1 MIKKKKYN
9 YFQAYQLMTECA
21 YQAAFELMKMM
32 KDYQPNAIDV
42 HLQKMHRIEHE
53 ADLRRHEIM
62 TVLAKDSR
70 PPMDREDI
78 VALSNALDDMVDM
91 VEDVSIGLYIYNVK
105 EVQEAAMAY
114 GKVIVMCCD
123 AVREMMKEF
132 EKIQYNNNIMDCIK
146 RVNHL
151 EGQGDTLFAK
161 ATRELF
167 SDVLDPVEVIR
178 WKSIY
183 DRMELACDSCEKIGH
198 LVESVALKHA

>member
-70 PPMDREDI
+70 PPMDRSI
-78 VALSNALDDMVDM
+78 SLLS
-91 VEDVSIGLYIYNVK
+91 
-105 EVQEAAMAY
+105 
-114 GKVIVMCCD
+114 
-123 AVREMMKEF
+123 
-132 EKIQYNNNIMDCIK
+132 
-146 RVNHL
+146 
-151 EGQGDTLFAK
+151 
-161 ATRELF
+161 LF
-167 SDVLDPVEVIR
+167 SKTVSLISLLR
-178 WKSIY
+178 RK
-183 DRMELACDSCEKIGH
+183 C
-198 LVESVALKHA
+198 

>member
-123 AVREMMKEF
+123 GFVK
-132 EKIQYNNNIMDCIK
+132 
-146 RVNHL
+146 
-151 EGQGDTLFAK
+151 
-161 ATRELF
+161 
-167 SDVLDPVEVIR
+167 
-178 WKSIY
+178 
-183 DRMELACDSCEKIGH
+183 
-198 LVESVALKHA
+198 